1 METTLSD
8 SKHHGGVSP
17 GFANIPNVILSPMIR
32 HSGLVF
38 AILLTLFFFCRQYV
52 FEAALDRGLIYK
64 RTWPTLNARQKRGF
78 VNHHLSFVAKIFVL
92 LFAIYPFFAVAT
104 GHANFRTPMFG
115 HGVHGFSRRDDG
127 FTMGDAL
134 FLAIM
139 IVSVMYAHELAY
151 REGIS
156 PVAVA
161 HHVGVLIMGQLTL
174 YWSASNKHQPDAA
187 LEAVLALFWGFYDL
201 VVEVPPHITMII
213 YRDPDV
219 AQKTLLRSFSVAF
232 WCSLVGTVAETATI
246 FGLYG
251 ALWSKWTI
259 TMKVLIPVLHC
270 IFTAAQLWGEYCT
283 WSLWQQEKGKAKR
296 TKMAGDEVPRSG
308 KLKGKE
314 DSEPEGEGGKRI
326 SSIDIAQV

>member
-1 METTLSD
+1 
-8 SKHHGGVSP
+8 
-17 GFANIPNVILSPMIR
+17 
-32 HSGLVF
+32 
-38 AILLTLFFFCRQYV
+38 
-52 FEAALDRGLIYK
+52 
-64 RTWPTLNARQKRGF
+64 
-78 VNHHLSFVAKIFVL
+78 
-92 LFAIYPFFAVAT
+92 
-104 GHANFRTPMFG
+104 
-115 HGVHGFSRRDDG
+115 
-127 FTMGDAL
+127 
-134 FLAIM
+134 
-139 IVSVMYAHELAY
+139 
-151 REGIS
+151 
-156 PVAVA
+156 
-161 HHVGVLIMGQLTL
+161 
-174 YWSASNKHQPDAA
+174 
-187 LEAVLALFWGFYDL
+187 
-201 VVEVPPHITMII
+201 MII